1 MNMNDFQLLRICC
14 GPLLRRQRNDLL
26 RMAFWRWRQSR
37 YQQLFLDIDGALTR
51 FELEVW
57 LAGETRSLEN
67 LNDMLQARGFAGVN
81 IPLFAEL
88 YGGLP

>member
-1 MNMNDFQLLRICC
+1 MQL
-14 GPLLRRQRNDLL
+14 
-26 RMAFWRWRQSR
+26 AFLRWRQSR
-37 YQQLFLDIDGALTR
+37 YQQLFLDIVGALMR

-67 LNDMLQARGFAGVN
+67 RNDILQARGFAGVN
-81 IPLFAEL
+81 IPLFVEL

>member
-1 MNMNDFQLLRICC
+1 MGFDCHTPSAENRSYAVGVFL
-14 GPLLRRQRNDLL
+14 
-26 RMAFWRWRQSR
+26 RWRQSR
-37 YQQLFLDIDGALTR
+37 YQQLFLDIDGALMR

-57 LAGETRSLEN
+57 LVGETRSLEN
-67 LNDMLQARGFAGVN
+67 LNDSLQARGFAGVN

>member
-1 MNMNDFQLLRICC
+1 M
-14 GPLLRRQRNDLL
+14 
-26 RMAFWRWRQSR
+26 
-37 YQQLFLDIDGALTR
+37 R

-67 LNDMLQARGFAGVN
+67 LNDILQARGFAGVN